1 MRPQITPRKGKRIQ
15 DLPQS
20 GTGSAEHLPN
30 DSCKTDPDLA
40 AVVAAWPDL
49 PEAIKAGI
57 LAVVKAVLPMLSAGH
72 SSPT

>member
-1 MRPQITPRKGKRIQ
+1 MRPQIAFHNDKSPQ

-20 GTGSAEHLPN
+20 GTVSAEHLPN

-49 PEAIKAGI
+49 PEAIKSGI
-57 LAVVKAVLPMLSAGH
+57 IAMVKAASK
-72 SSPT
+72 